1 MKKQPELTAQTKQ
14 NLMEAFWQLYCKEG
28 IEKVSVKEIT
38 AKAGYNR
45 STFYEYFTDVYDVL
59 EQIENSLLPSPQ
71 DLPPLKLDNSSAT
84 PLPIDTVINIY
95 EKNRKYFVVLLGENG
110 DPSFQSKLKRS
121 VKEMLKN
128 KLVTEGIGDN
138 FELDFTLEYILSAMI
153 GVLSYWFSL
162 DTIPPRDRLLELMY
176 ELTHNGV
183 THKLTGESITIPTA

>member
-28 IEKVSVKEIT
+28 IEKVSIKEIT
-38 AKAGYNR
+38 AIAGYNR

-121 VKEMLKN
+121 VKDMLKN

>member
-1 MKKQPELTAQTKQ
+1 MKKQPELTTQTKQ

-121 VKEMLKN
+121 VKDMLKN

>member
-121 VKEMLKN
+121 VKDMLKN

-162 DTIPPRDRLLELMY
+162 DTIPSRDRLLELMY

>member
-28 IEKVSVKEIT
+28 KEKVSVKEIT
-38 AKAGYNR
+38 AIAGYNR

-71 DLPPLKLDNSSAT
+71 DLPPLKLENSSAT

-121 VKEMLKN
+121 VKDMLKN

-183 THKLTGESITIPTA
+183 THKLTGESITIPTE